1 MEKVLFIGEIPIY
14 IMKIIC
20 QNIKSGE
27 LLGFMAIGINKKT
40 SKITEV

>member
-1 MEKVLFIGEIPIY
+1 MEKVFIIGDFPIY

-27 LLGFMAIGINKKT
+27 LVGFMAIGINKKT